1 MQARSAIR
9 VLLLLVVVGSLVA
22 FGIKR
27 AKGVGGPVEGAAT
40 SESAAVAVPEDV
52 QVLVTYFTT
61 DVRCTSC
68 RTIEELSRKAI
79 EEGFPQEVASGAV
92 AFRVVNTDQP
102 EHAHFVDEYGL
113 TNKTVI
119 VSHRR
124 AGAELEFT
132 DRQDVWLLLDEPE
145 PFFAYVRE
153 PVRAYLAQG

>member
-1 MQARSAIR
+1 MQARSALR

-27 AKGVGGPVEGAAT
+27 AKGPGGPVQGAAASET
-40 SESAAVAVPEDV
+40 STDTVPADV

-68 RTIEELSRKAI
+68 RTIEELSRRAI
-79 EEGFPQEVASGAV
+79 EEGFPQELASGAV
-92 AFRVVNTDQP
+92 AFRVINTDLP

-124 AGAELEFT
+124 EGRELEYT

-145 PFFAYVRE
+145 PFYAYVRE